1 MEGANWTPKECDWFR
16 AAAGVGGGY
25 SLCTESFLKVVGLQ
39 SSLDQGGGGGGVM
52 YCNTRCSTRWKYC
65 YYNFSFSMNE
75 KSPTVNTLSKI

>member
-39 SSLDQGGGGGGVM
+39 SSLDQGGGGGGGYV
-52 YCNTRCSTRWKYC
+52 
-65 YYNFSFSMNE
+65 
-75 KSPTVNTLSKI
+75 LQH